1 MAEHASLVGL
11 ALAVFAASAIGTHAL
26 VPWLTAIHLIDRPN
40 DRSNHVVP
48 TPRGGGLAPVLVLVL
63 AGIGLG
69 VNQPGLRLEV
79 LLALAGALA
88 VMSLVDDRRGLD
100 PRIRF
105 LGQSA
110 AVGLALAFA
119 IAAWLPIGD
128 GGTPAWLLWPGLAL
142 AWLWFT
148 NVFNFMDGI
157 DGISGIQLITLGAG
171 IAAVLIV
178 HHAPPGAQAVL
189 SDALIGAGLM
199 LGAGG
204 AGFLTANW
212 HPARVFLGDVGS
224 IPLGFLSG
232 AALLGLSSAG
242 FAAAALI
249 LPAYYLVDAT
259 TTLVLRLFRGEPVTQ
274 PHRSHAYQIAVRSG
288 LSHADVCKRVMLL
301 NLGLVLLAVLSPI
314 APVLATCLAFLAA
327 SLLCLFFRRLRP
339 ADRILPESGS

>member
-1 MAEHASLVGL
+1 VADHAGLVGL
-11 ALAVFAASAIGTHAL
+11 ALAVFVASAVGTHAL
-26 VPWLTAIHLIDRPN
+26 VPWLTALRLVDQPN
-40 DRSNHVVP
+40 DRSSHAVP

-63 AGIGLG
+63 AGMALVINRPALG
-69 VNQPGLRLEV
+69 LEV

-100 PRIRF
+100 PRLRF

-119 IAAWLPIGD
+119 IAAWPQIGD
-128 GGTPAWLLWPGLAL
+128 GRTPIWLLWPGLAL

-148 NVFNFMDGI
+148 NAFNFMDGI
-157 DGISGIQLITLGAG
+157 DGLSGVELVTLGAG

-178 HHAPPGAQAVL
+178 HPAPAGAQSVL
-189 SDALIGAGLM
+189 SDTLIGAGLM
-199 LGAGG
+199 LGASG

-232 AALLGLSSAG
+232 GALLGLASAG

-301 NLGLVLLAVLSPI
+301 NLGLVLLAVLSPM
-314 APVLATCLAFLAA
+314 APVLSTSLAFLAA

-339 ADRILPESGS
+339 GQPSATGR